1 MKNFKIFILIFI
13 FCISCRLR
21 TPNIENNGNPNPGNQ
36 SPEEF
41 LKVVYNNLNKQ
52 DFNGKGQ
59 NAGEE
64 QTLYGNIKVAY
75 QSAQGLSQSE
85 LHEIYNKQEKLLAFT
100 DKKAHDGDG
109 ASASLWNTETK
120 KGCFTSNN
128 KRIINSKPDPKAK
141 DVYRIMSYNVHN
153 FHRTCPDE
161 NEISFP
167 PNYTRKS
174 LAHASQVFKDVDAD
188 LILLQEIVPM
198 PVDSYIPTQQ
208 NNFTVN
214 VSFDSVGKYF
224 ETNNSLLE
232 WVAVNDHEL
241 FKTPD
246 PQANTGMG
254 KAIFSREKNTL
265 LNPHA
270 LFLGE
275 ARSRS
280 VLRSLVKVKNKY
292 LLVYNVHLTY
302 NKNVQ
307 HTQEVNNLVFIME
320 KDRKLFQKNSN
331 YAKIPALVMGDFNT
345 DYFKNT
351 SNYQE
356 LKDKNYKSLN
366 DQEFTGFNQGDR
378 LDLAFISEDFESFF
392 EIVSKN
398 NNGDKGVR
406 VLPRLESD
414 HYPILLEIKEK

>member
-1 MKNFKIFILIFI
+1 MKSNRYTLPINKPIILAPLAGVSDFA
-13 FCISCRLR
+13 FRLMCQRGGADLTYVEMLSSCALIHKNEKTLKMLYRH
-21 TPNIENNGNPNPGNQ
+21 
-36 SPEEF
+36 PEEKNLGVQITGRNSHEISEAAKILSDYPF
-41 LKVVYNNLNKQ
+41 ETLDINMGCPVKKVVKVGSGSALLRDPEEVYQITSKTVAASRVPVSVKIRLGWDLNSRN
-52 DFNGKGQ
+52 FMEVTEAIEKGGAAWVTVHGRTRSQ
-59 NAGEE
+59 N
-64 QTLYGNIKVAY
+64 Y
-75 QSAQGLSQSE
+75 S
-85 LHEIYNKQEKLLAFT
+85 
-100 DKKAHDGDG
+100 D
-109 ASASLWNTETK
+109 
-120 KGCFTSNN
+120 
-128 KRIINSKPDPKAK
+128 
-141 DVYRIMSYNVHN
+141 
-153 FHRTCPDE
+153 
-161 NEISFP
+161 
-167 PNYTRKS
+167 
-174 LAHASQVFKDVDAD
+174 
-188 LILLQEIVPM
+188 
-198 PVDSYIPTQQ
+198 PVD
-208 NNFTVN
+208 
-214 VSFDSVGKYF
+214 
-224 ETNNSLLE
+224 L
-232 WVAVNDHEL
+232 
-241 FKTPD
+241 
-246 PQANTGMG
+246 
-254 KAIFSREKNTL
+254 
-265 LNPHA
+265 HA